1 MNINKTG
8 KFLGAPGGADAF
20 DDHVDPTITVSD
32 RIGMTDSKR
41 GIAQLESLKR
51 DASDA
56 GTMAGE
62 GKRLNSGVGGPT
74 ELARTIS
81 VDDDDATPT
90 PTPRTRASLDVA
102 FTADDVD
109 GEEVRVAVEKPE
121 ASTRDPTRP
130 GGDAFAPPT
139 EKAKGAGGT
148 FIAGAFRIGADVHYV
163 EKKSDAP
170 FAPGDLRDDDE
181 DASDRGTKTT
191 KSTRFED
198 PADMLRA
205 RTRESNPTEAAHGS
219 KYVAGVSS
227 SSAAGGGGGGGGEG
241 KKSLSWSSSVTRSQV
256 SAANVDARDRDN
268 FSIRAYADR
277 YLIDPNGRFM
287 VWWDVLIFT
296 ALAYTASWTPYEVAF
311 EVRSSITPVP
321 IRPRSRGERR
331 SLRTFSSGASLRP
344 GSLAFNP
351 YTPRR
356 LPFNSASDA
365 FQLHPDVASY
375 GPSTPRRTARR
386 SRSRSRPRSS

>member
-41 GIAQLESLKR
+41 GMAQLESLKR

-170 FAPGDLRDDDE
+170 FAPGDLRENDE

-205 RTRESNPTEAAHGS
+205 RTRESNPTEAAHG
-219 KYVAGVSS
+219 VEIRR
-227 SSAAGGGGGGGGEG
+227 GGLELVGGRRRRRRRRGR
-241 KKSLSWSSSVTRSQV
+241 KKIAELEQFRH
-256 SAANVDARDRDN
+256 
-268 FSIRAYADR
+268 
-277 YLIDPNGRFM
+277 
-287 VWWDVLIFT
+287 
-296 ALAYTASWTPYEVAF
+296 ALA
-311 EVRSSITPVP
+311 
-321 IRPRSRGERR
+321 GERR
-331 SLRTFSSGASLRP
+331 ERRRARPRQLQHPSVRRSLPHRPERAVHGLVGRPHLHRP
-344 GSLAFNP
+344 GVHGEL
-351 YTPRR
+351 
-356 LPFNSASDA
+356 DA
-365 FQLHPDVASY
+365 V
-375 GPSTPRRTARR
+375 R
-386 SRSRSRPRSS
+386 SRVRGAF